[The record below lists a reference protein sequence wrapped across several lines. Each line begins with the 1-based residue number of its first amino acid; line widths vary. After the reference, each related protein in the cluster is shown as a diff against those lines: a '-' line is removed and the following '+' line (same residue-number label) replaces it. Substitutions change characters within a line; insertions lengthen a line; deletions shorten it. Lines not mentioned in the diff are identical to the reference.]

1 MVEHVHLLYFSPTG
15 NSRTTANA
23 VAFGLESNIDL
34 NHDLTKAVSRREVRS
49 KGIYF
54 DKDDV
59 VVICAPVYAGRLP
72 SCFAE
77 LFPSSIHADGSK
89 AVLAVTYGNR
99 AYEDALVELED
110 LCRASGFIPL
120 CAGAFVGVHSYD
132 DRIGSGRPDAKDLDA
147 MHTLGRI
154 ALEKLN
160 EGEVLMGAIEGKRPY
175 KSGIRSSDPPFGAM
189 VSGHCSECGACVEVC
204 PVDAIDPATPGKTDV
219 SRCIR
224 CSACIKACPLHVRGF
239 FDSRHAEVLKMLE
252 ERCLG
257 TRREA
262 QLFF

>member
-23 VAFGLESNIDL
+23 IAFGLEADIDL
-34 NHDLTKAVSRREVRS
+34 NHDLTKACARREVME
-49 KGIYF
+49 KGVFF

-72 SCFAE
+72 ACFTE
-77 LFPSSIHADGSK
+77 IFPSIHADGSK
-89 AVLAVTYGNR
+89 AILSVTYGNR
-99 AYEDALVELED
+99 AYDDSLVELED
-110 LCRASGFIPL
+110 LCRASGFVPL

-132 DRIGSGRPDAKDLDA
+132 DRIGAGRPDAKDLDS

-160 EGEVLMGAIEGKRPY
+160 DGDILQNPIQGNRPY
-175 KSGIRSSDPPFGAM
+175 KQGMLPSNPPFGA
-189 VSGHCSECGACVEVC
+189 VVEGHCSECGTCADVC
-204 PVDAIDPATPGKTDV
+204 PVEAIDSASPFKTDA

-224 CSACIKACPLHVRGF
+224 CTACIKACPLHVRALS
-239 FDSRHAEVLKMLE
+239 DPRHEKVLKMLD

-257 TRREA
+257 VRRETE
-262 QLFF
+262 LFF